1 MSSRPAPVEPTLRR
15 LRVWSLVAL
24 VVFCLAVAVIT
35 FWPGPPDPNGQ
46 RWLHGFLERAHAHG
60 LPAWITF
67 GKIEFGS
74 NVLMFVPI
82 GLFGALALPRHRW
95 LIVPAALVASAVI
108 EIVQAMALPLRYGTV
123 RDVVSNTLGALVG
136 FLLATAI
143 IGWLRRRARR
153 GDRSVASPAPALP
166 ST

>member
-1 MSSRPAPVEPTLRR
+1 MSSRPTPVEPTLRR
-15 LRVWSLVAL
+15 LRMWSLIAL

-46 RWLHGFLERAHAHG
+46 HWLRGFLERAHAHG

-67 GKIEFGS
+67 GKIEFSS

-82 GLFGALALPRHRW
+82 GLFGALALPGRRW

-108 EIVQAMALPLRYGTV
+108 ELVQAVALPLRYGTV
-123 RDVVSNTLGALVG
+123 RDVVSNTLGALLG

-153 GDRSVASPAPALP
+153 GDRSVGSPAPALP
-166 ST
+166 